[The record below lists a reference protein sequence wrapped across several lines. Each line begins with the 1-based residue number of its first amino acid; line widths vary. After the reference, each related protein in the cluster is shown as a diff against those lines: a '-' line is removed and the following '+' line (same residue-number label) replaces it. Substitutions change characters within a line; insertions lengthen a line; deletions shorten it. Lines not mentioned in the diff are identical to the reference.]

1 MSKQVKFQK
10 GGGGNYVQSDNLF
23 SDDTVEVLLGIG
35 EGEIEG
41 LVDGEKSFYLDTTPL
56 VNSNGTNNFENFQ
69 LNILPGSG
77 IDENVKFALTGSSR
91 SISVGVN
98 LTQDNPVTRST
109 QAANIDYLE
118 LRLMVGPLYF
128 THAGK
133 KGSDTTATS
142 VTMKVEYKYHSDTD
156 WINVFPN
163 NLTISGKTT
172 TQFYKEVRWPVKN
185 REEGSYDIRVTRISK
200 DTYQNSSDTYAATV
214 NFESIQEINSSV
226 SSFPNT
232 ALAHI
237 IAQATD
243 QFSAIPQFS
252 GVYKLMKVKVPSN
265 YDPVAKT
272 YEEPWDGTFKIAW
285 TDNPAWC
292 LYDMVMNDRYGVRAY
307 SDVELDRWDTYEC
320 GQWCD
325 EMVDDSRG
333 GKQARYTLNMLIHDV
348 RNGKAQINYVAAAFN
363 AIIYEEATGVLR
375 MKIDKDQEATM
386 LFTPE
391 NVNSGLFNY
400 TFTDPENRYNEITV
414 AFTNPELN
422 WDTDTRVISNHD
434 DIIRNG
440 RVTDD
445 FVAVGCTNEGE
456 ALRRAYYRMITCLT
470 EKLIVTFKTNR
481 LAQSLAVWDII
492 LISDPTLGYG
502 ISGRIKDV
510 EEDRHFVNLRDPI
523 YLEAGVAYK
532 VQFTMPHDNNIY
544 ETEINPLT
552 GSGSI
557 YQLNLKEPLPDY
569 IPDLSVFT
577 IHGTSKTGT
586 PKPFRVTNIKET
598 SADEYE
604 VTAIEVNR
612 NKWQAA
618 DNFEFVGTDQYSGLP
633 NSGDIPYPLSVDFLE
648 TYNPQK
654 VEFSLMISTEL
665 DTNTYP
671 YYSGEIVVFSREV
684 GTDTWIK
691 REVINNNVIVGHPS
705 GYYEFVVLPKNL
717 FGNTP
722 PFDNAPRYFYEVTNV
737 SAPPADVKNFRAE
750 QNLEGALLSWDPNT
764 DLDLMGYE
772 VRQGE
777 IWDTADV
784 VSTRITGNTLF
795 VSIQDTARHTYLI
808 KAIDGIENY
817 SVNAASVIVQANTPN
832 DVPNFW
838 ITTNNDYMRFDW
850 EEVPGIDMVYVIKK
864 GDTWESG
871 IELLRTKGNNATI
884 LMPANPDTY
893 FTIKAVSPAG
903 LYSNKP
909 RFARPDLALD
919 PNRNVIIEIDN
930 GKDGFPGITYNFEPD
945 PNLPEIM
952 VMNSDAVYAE
962 HYFPVN
968 LVKEARARNWLE
980 TQAFIF
986 GKRLKWEDL
995 HYRYSDPEAHVTWIN
1010 SDELGNAGSIKTV
1023 IATKSLKPYEGVLG
1037 FPLAGTLADMNG
1049 KVLPTSTNAATFST
1063 GRLTNGLYVQSNTHV
1078 VYDEGVNIPE
1088 VFSFSVRV
1096 RVTDETPS
1104 NFYIVRLTNPK
1115 TAEFMFLYNLENT
1128 LVLTVSDGQ
1137 SLRVPIKWVKGL
1149 DFLTI
1154 AVVQS
1159 DTTRTIYFNSDYSG
1173 YQQTAS
1179 LEAKPVG
1186 NFTNITLGV

>member
-1 MSKQVKFQK
+1 MIKNVKFRK
-10 GGGGNYVQSDNLF
+10 GGGGNSVQSDNLF

-41 LVDGEKSFYLDTTPL
+41 LVNGEKSFYLDDTPL

-69 LNILPGSG
+69 LKVFPGSG

-91 SISVGVN
+91 SISVGVP
-98 LTQDNPVTRST
+98 LAKDSPVTRVT
-109 QAANIDYLE
+109 QTANIDYIE
-118 LRLMVGPLYF
+118 LRLVVSSLYK
-128 THAGK
+128 THTGK
-133 KGSDTTATS
+133 KGSNTS
-142 VTMKVEYKYHSDTD
+142 GASITLKVEYKYSSDPD

-163 NLTISGKTT
+163 NLVISGKTT
-172 TQFYKEVRWPVKN
+172 TQFFKEVRWPVQS
-185 REEGSYDIRVTRISK
+185 REEGRYDIRVTKLSA
-200 DTYQNSSDTYAATV
+200 DSYQNSSDTYSAAIT
-214 NFESIQEINSSV
+214 FESIQEINSTV

-237 IAQATD
+237 VAQATD
-243 QFSAIPQFS
+243 QFSSLPEFS
-252 GVYKLMKVKVPSN
+252 GLYKLMRIKVPSN
-265 YDPVAKT
+265 YDPIAKT

-292 LYDMVMNDRYGVRAY
+292 LYDMIMNDRYGVRAY
-307 SDVELDRWDTYEC
+307 SDVELDRWDTYEA

-325 EMVDDSRG
+325 EMVNDGRG
-333 GKQARYTLNMLIHDV
+333 GKQPRYTLNMLIHDV
-348 RNGKAQINYVAAAFN
+348 RNGKTQINYVAATFN
-363 AIIYEEATGVLR
+363 AVIYEEATGYLR
-375 MKIDKDQEATM
+375 MKIDKDQDAVM
-386 LFTPE
+386 LFAPE
-391 NVNSGLFNY
+391 NVNEGM
-400 TFTDPENRYNEITV
+400 FTYSFTNPENRYNEITV

-422 WDTDTRVISNHD
+422 WDTDTRIISNKD

-440 RVTDD
+440 RVTED
-445 FVAVGCTNEGE
+445 FVAVGCIYEGE
-456 ALRRAYYRMITCLT
+456 ALRRAYYRMITNLT
-470 EKLIVTFKTNR
+470 EKIIVSFKTNR
-481 LAQSLAVWDII
+481 LAQVLSIWDII

-502 ISGRIKDV
+502 ISGRIKSV

-532 VQFTMPHDNNIY
+532 LQFTMPYDNNIY

-552 GSGSI
+552 GAGSI

-569 IPDLSVFT
+569 IPEMSVFT
-577 IHGTSKTGT
+577 VHGTAKTGT
-586 PKPFRVTNIKET
+586 PKPFRITNIKET

-604 VTAIEVNR
+604 ITAIEVNR

-618 DNFEFVGTDQYSGLP
+618 DNFEFVGNDQYSGLP
-633 NSGDIPYPLSVDFLE
+633 NSGNIPHVLGVDFLE
-648 TYNPQK
+648 TYDPKK
-654 VEFSLMISTEL
+654 VEFSLMVSAEL
-665 DTNTYP
+665 DTNNYP
-671 YYSGEIVVFSREV
+671 YYSGEVVVYSREV
-684 GTDTWIK
+684 GTESWIR

-722 PFDNAPRYFYEVTNV
+722 SFDTAPRFFYEVTNV
-737 SAPPADVKNFRAE
+737 SAPPADVRGFKAE
-750 QNLEGALLSWDPNT
+750 QTLEGALLSWEPNT
-764 DLDLMGYE
+764 DLDLIGYE
-772 VRQGE
+772 IRQGE
-777 IWDTADV
+777 IWESAEV
-784 VSTRITGNTLF
+784 VSTKITGNTLF
-795 VSIQDTARHTYLI
+795 IYIQDTKKHTYLI
-808 KAIDGIENY
+808 KAIDGQENY
-817 SVNAASVIVQANTPN
+817 SVNAASVIVQANVPD

-850 EEVPGIDMVYVIKK
+850 EEVPGIDMIYVIKK

-871 IELLRTKGNNATI
+871 IEMLRTKGNNATI
-884 LMPANPDTY
+884 LMPANPNTY

-930 GKDGFPGITYNFEPD
+930 GKEGFPGITYNFEPD

-952 VMNSDAVYAE
+952 AMKPSAVYAE

-968 LVKEARARNWLE
+968 LIKETRARNWLE
-980 TQAFIF
+980 TQAFVF
-986 GKRLKWEDL
+986 GQRLTWNDL
-995 HYRYSDPEAHVTWIN
+995 HYRYIDPEAHVTWIN
-1010 SDELGNAGSIKTV
+1010 SDELGNSGSIKTV
-1023 IATKSLKPYEGVLG
+1023 IATKSLTPYSGIIG
-1037 FPLAGTLADMNG
+1037 FPLADHLNDMTG
-1049 KVLPTSTNAATFST
+1049 RIQPTDSFAVSFSG
-1063 GRLTNGLYVQSNTHV
+1063 GRLTNGLYIQSNTRV
-1078 VYDEGVNIPE
+1078 VYNEGVNIPE
-1088 VFSFSVRV
+1088 TFSFSMRV

-1104 NFYIVRLTNPK
+1104 NFYLLRLTNPQ
-1115 TAEFMFLYNLENT
+1115 TSEFMFLYNLENT

-1159 DTTRTIYFNSDYSG
+1159 DNTRTVFFNSDYSG
-1173 YQQTAS
+1173 YQQTAT

-1186 NFTNITLGV
+1186 TFTNITLGV